1 LIKSENI
8 LAVTSL
14 DLKAGFFFSLSLK
27 IKLEQNFLKFENFYW
42 ANILGISFDDAVT
55 IGRPSASQETHGLY
69 YKHCYDCTLTTL
81 EVVNAVACNINTI
94 MIIIDDLIH
103 IMIVMTPHQLHQII
117 NYAPMVMPQ
126 FRATD

>member
-1 LIKSENI
+1 
-8 LAVTSL
+8 
-14 DLKAGFFFSLSLK
+14 
-27 IKLEQNFLKFENFYW
+27 LKFENFYW

-94 MIIIDDLIH
+94 MIIIDDFDTHYDSNDTSSI
-103 IMIVMTPHQLHQII
+103 TSNHQLRSHGD
-117 NYAPMVMPQ
+117 
-126 FRATD
+126 ATI